1 MGATGFWWKGAA
13 VRVSSKRVGGNDSGT
28 AQHGETGTRDRI
40 RGRAGMRRILPLLLL
55 TAACA
60 TGGRIPGSVPP
71 PLVRAEGAHF
81 SIVCHFDCGSSRA
94 ALEAAEHAWERTSQ
108 LLGVAGNVS
117 TPRPIH
123 LYGTE
128 RDYEAVEGA
137 LTGGR
142 LRLNR
147 AMTYR
152 GAEAHISV
160 HPNLTPQ
167 AMSEFGLTANTLRV
181 VAHEAAHIA
190 ARSLSPRTRNL
201 PDWLDEG
208 IASSVEQ
215 DVLIDLGL
223 STSRAEEPVSGTRA
237 YLLQERLRRGQLPSL
252 ARLLDGHE
260 EALTLAERYAF
271 YQVFFE
277 FALREHR
284 DALLATLRDPARMGG
299 SGGRL
304 RRAFVRRIFGT
315 DISELSGLDAAFH
328 AYLRAQQP
336 AWVQAKRALSTAGD
350 EWLQVGFESG
360 AEAWRWTPVSRLPY
374 VLRGDVRVLAGGARQ
389 AAVLVALEGGGKLML
404 VIRPGEVRLDR
415 AETPDHRS
423 LETMVRVAAP
433 SVREDHAVSFRL
445 HISQDEVVAEV
456 GDMAPL
462 RARGVRPSGRW
473 GLEVGPRANVVW
485 RGIRVE

>member
-1 MGATGFWWKGAA
+1 
-13 VRVSSKRVGGNDSGT
+13 VGRNDSGT
-28 AQHGETGTRDRI
+28 GGNRRVL
-40 RGRAGMRRILPLLLL
+40 RGILPLLLL
-55 TAACA
+55 TSACA

-71 PLVRAEGAHF
+71 PQISAQGAHF
-81 SIVCHFDCGSSRA
+81 SIVCHFDCGTAGEA
-94 ALEAAEHAWERTSQ
+94 ALEAAELAWERTSE
-108 LLGVAGNVS
+108 LLGVAGSVS

-160 HPNLTPQ
+160 HPNLTR
-167 AMSEFGLTANTLRV
+167 AALSEFGLTTNTLRV
-181 VAHEAAHIA
+181 VAHEATHIA

-215 DVLIDLGL
+215 EVLIDLEL
-223 STSRAEEPVSGTRA
+223 ATSRAEEPVSGTRA
-237 YLLQERLRRGQLPSL
+237 YLLQERLRRAQMPSL
-252 ARLLDGHE
+252 TRLLEGRE
-260 EALTLAERYAF
+260 EVLTLAERYAF
-271 YQVFFE
+271 YQIFFE
-277 FALREHR
+277 FALRNHH

-304 RRAFVRRIFGT
+304 RRSLVRDIFGT
-315 DISELSGLDAAFH
+315 DISDLTTLDAAFH
-328 AYLRAQQP
+328 AYLRELQP
-336 AWVQAKRALSTAGD
+336 GWVQAKRALSTAGD

-360 AEAWRWTPVSRLPY
+360 AEAWRWTPVPRLPY
-374 VLRGDVRVLAGGARQ
+374 SLRGDVRVLAGGARR
-389 AAVLVALEGGGKLML
+389 AAVLIALEGGGKLML
-404 VIRPGEVRLDR
+404 VFRPGEIRLDR
-415 AETPDHRS
+415 VATADHRS
-423 LETMVRVAAP
+423 FETMARAAAS
-433 SVREDHAVSFRL
+433 SVREDRAVSFRL
-445 HISQDEVVAEV
+445 RVSEDEVVAEV
-456 GDMAPL
+456 DDLPPL
-462 RARGVRPSGRW
+462 RARAVRPSGRW
-473 GLEVGPRANVVW
+473 GLEVGPGANVVW